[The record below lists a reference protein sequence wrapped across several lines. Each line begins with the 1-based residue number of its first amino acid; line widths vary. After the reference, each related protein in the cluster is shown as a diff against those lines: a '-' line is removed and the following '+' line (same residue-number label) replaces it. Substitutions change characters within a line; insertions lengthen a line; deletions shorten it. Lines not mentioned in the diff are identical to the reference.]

1 MLFPYLLKVSFLLA
15 VLTLSYRWL
24 IQYETFSKI
33 NRFLLIFNVLAAWSL
48 PLIPLAAWGPVEI
61 QKEFHQTIPEILKTV
76 PLEPEK
82 IIGIYPSINVTNQ
95 LSPEWSLMDWILA
108 IYFVGVIYWALAFL
122 YQIVKLLR
130 ALWKLP
136 SEKLDRN
143 VTLILDERCNSP
155 YSFFS
160 WIVCNPKAYPE
171 NAFQHILAHETEHA
185 LQHHSLDLLLA
196 EFQRILLWF
205 NPFAWFHCKLVQENL
220 EFLADRAVLE
230 SGFER
235 KQYQFNL
242 LKVALQTRELPLT
255 NSFAQSL
262 LKKRIKMMNRKPS
275 DLWVCGKYITLIILL
290 YLSSAFVAPYKK
302 QFIAFVPLVMKP
314 IVKVLTE
321 NNNPVIEIPDKKEVV
336 KYLSEQEKITKPVSS
351 KIIETSLPIDSPQI
365 KKSRWTL
372 MKNDT
377 LYWAISPL
385 ATFDDINEVRQ
396 EVKNFGYD
404 MNLSQL
410 EYDPLQLFITSL
422 NLVIKSNGS
431 RGSMKSAGKGE
442 SYMPVIGNYGY
453 FTKSA
458 VSSGGQRPPEPLNQ
472 DLRNDYQKALALRK
486 QNQITYF
493 EDKLNE
499 NTGKGGGR
507 KSRLSYGKES
517 LEGPDAARI
526 LAKEGIGK
534 SELNNTLKINELHK
548 NAEYYLDS
556 NPTTLAE
563 LNEVSFDQFENI
575 HVITVITD
583 KVFKKYILVTTK

>member
-33 NRFLLIFNVLAAWSL
+33 NRFLLIFNVLAAWLL
-48 PLIPLAAWGPVEI
+48 PLIPLAAWGPVEV

-82 IIGIYPSINVTNQ
+82 IIAIYPSINVTNQ
-95 LSPEWSLMDWILA
+95 LSPEWSRMDWILA
-108 IYFVGVIYWALAFL
+108 IYFLGVIYWALAFL

-302 QFIAFVPLVMKP
+302 QFIAFVPPVMKP

-321 NNNPVIEIPDKKEVV
+321 NNNPVIEIPDKKDVV

-351 KIIETSLPIDSPQI
+351 KIIETSLPIDSPQV
-365 KKSRWTL
+365 KKNKWTL
-372 MKNDT
+372 LKNDT

-404 MNLSQL
+404 MIVNMMQ
-410 EYDPLQLFITSL
+410 YDPLQLYITSF
-422 NLVIKSNGS
+422 NLITKSNDFNYGIS
-431 RGSMKSAGKGE
+431 KIKGE
-442 SYMPVIGNYGY
+442 SYMPIQGPYGF
-453 FTKSA
+453 FTKH
-458 VSSGGQRPPEPLNQ
+458 VDQSGGQRPPEPLNQ
-472 DLRNDYQKALALRK
+472 NLRNDYQKALALRK
-486 QNQITYF
+486 RNQITYF
-493 EDKLNE
+493 EDRLNE
-499 NTGKGGGR
+499 NRGNESR
-507 KSRLSYGKES
+507 RRSRLTYDKKT
-517 LEGPDAARI
+517 LEGQDAAKI

-534 SELNNTLKINELHK
+534 SELNNTLKVNELHK

-583 KVFKKYILVTTK
+583 KIFKKYILVTTK